1 MKYIKLFRF
10 DLQNGMI
17 KKIYLMLIPFLLS
30 LIACLDLHNRVSV
43 INSYDYFSRQFS
55 TSLGNYLGYI
65 YGGMAEYSIGE
76 NISFVFPI
84 RWIIVFF
91 SILFITLNYPYNDMQ
106 SVGQQILICT
116 KGRSL
121 WWLSKCGW
129 NICCTILFH
138 FIICLSAILFCC
150 ITGDKITGGID
161 IELMNVMFETNR
173 ETQTSATGI
182 LPLYILLLPIVISI
196 GINLFQMTLSLFI
209 KPLFSFLFV
218 SLLLLLSAY
227 FMSPFWI
234 GNYAMLMRYDLV
246 HTNGMVMHNGI
257 IIALALMTLSIVIGL
272 IGFRYYDII
281 NRD

>member
-10 DLQNGMI
+10 DLQNGII
-17 KKIYLMLIPFLLS
+17 KKIYLLLIPFLLS
-30 LIACLDLHNRVSV
+30 LIACLDLHNRVLA
-43 INSYDYFSRQFS
+43 INSHDYFSRQFS

-76 NISFVFPI
+76 NIPFVFPI

-106 SVGQQILICT
+106 SVGQQILIRT

-129 NICCTILFH
+129 NICCTIFFH
-138 FIICLSAILFCC
+138 LIIGLSAILFCY
-150 ITGDKITGGID
+150 ITGDKIVSGID

-173 ETQTSATGI
+173 ETQVSETGI
-182 LPLYILLLPIVISI
+182 LPLYILLLPIAISI
-196 GINLFQMTLSLFI
+196 GINLCQMTLSLFI
-209 KPLFSFLFV
+209 KPMFSFVFV
-218 SLLLLLSAY
+218 SLFMLLSAY

-234 GNYAMLMRYDLV
+234 GNYAMPIRYDLM
-246 HTNGMVMHNGI
+246 HTNGIVMRNGI
-257 IIALALMTLSIVIGL
+257 VISLALITLSIIIGL
-272 IGFRYYDII
+272 ISFRYYDII

>member
-106 SVGQQILICT
+106 SVGQQILIRT